1 MGYKTEINYILKS
14 STDQESTELHENLQV
29 GSTVT
34 ITKSGHRTFV
44 LNSPIM
50 IADKDWKIVGMC
62 AITES
67 TVNSSKTILKATIL
81 TVFNDNESQVISK
94 AIQDGEK
101 SADQL
106 IRK

>member
-14 STDQESTELHENLQV
+14 STDQESQELHNNLKV
-29 GSTVT
+29 GSSVT
-34 ITKSGHRTFV
+34 ITKSGHRTFI

-67 TVNSSKTILKATIL
+67 TVNESKTILKAVIV
-81 TVFNDNESQVISK
+81 TVFNNNESQVIYK
-94 AIQDGEK
+94 AIHDGEK
-101 SADQL
+101 
-106 IRK
+106 